1 MQFLAKWRKY
11 KNHARKKM
19 IDTFYLRQSKKFM
32 MRGNYLCT
40 ARRRIQETCCIE
52 KFSEFNFTTCHMH
65 SITRKD

>member
-1 MQFLAKWRKY
+1 
-11 KNHARKKM
+11 M

-52 KFSEFNFTTCHMH
+52 KLSEFNFTTDHMH